1 LPQGNAKKP
10 ATPATP
16 PATPAAKPAEKP
28 AASSEPKPVDSAK
41 ASDGTT
47 YKVGDVVS
55 HKGKQVRITKLYS
68 NGQFEAEPAESEHSD
83 SLTQSRTPDT
93 ISKWPS
99 HLVIVRHAESE
110 RNIWKEI
117 ATAKGELVY
126 GGQVRDMD
134 VPLTSYGERQ
144 AVATGEGLVVEH
156 KFDRVFVSPFKRTM
170 ETARLMIEQF
180 PYAVEIIEDE
190 RLREIDFGVLD
201 GLTKNGIADF
211 HPEEKERRAKLG
223 SIIIVRLRAKTTPTL
238 RAG

>member
-1 LPQGNAKKP
+1 MRQSPQRSLQ
-10 ATPATP
+10 
-16 PATPAAKPAEKP
+16 
-28 AASSEPKPVDSAK
+28 ASSERKPVDSAK

-55 HKGKQVRITKLYS
+55 HKGKQLRITKLYS
-68 NGQFEAEPAESEHSD
+68 DGRFEAEPAESQHSD

-126 GGQVRDMD
+126 GGTVRDMD
-134 VPLTSYGERQ
+134 VPLTPDGERQ
-144 AVATGEGLVVEH
+144 AVATGESLVVEH

-180 PYAVEIIEDE
+180 PHPVE
-190 RLREIDFGVLD
+190 V
-201 GLTKNGIADF
+201 T
-211 HPEEKERRAKLG
+211 
-223 SIIIVRLRAKTTPTL
+223 
-238 RAG
+238 